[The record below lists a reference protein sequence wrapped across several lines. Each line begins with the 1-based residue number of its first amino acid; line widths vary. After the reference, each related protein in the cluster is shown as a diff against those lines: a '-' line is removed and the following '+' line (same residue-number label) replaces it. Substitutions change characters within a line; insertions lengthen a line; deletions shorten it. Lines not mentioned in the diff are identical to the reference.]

1 MKIRRLLFIFSLTFS
16 GFVFSQTQE
25 DVEKITKNYDLE
37 KLKELQV
44 SYKKKE
50 AAEKKAAY
58 EAAKRNGWPIIIE
71 KDGVY
76 QELMKLTPDGFPL
89 YYATE
94 SNVIA
99 ARSTRANYLNTGGGL
114 GLTLDGQNMVAR
126 VWDGGPVRR
135 LHSAFYTSSTNTAS
149 RITNVDV
156 PFTTSNSNTNHGT
169 HVAGTILALP
179 WNPTSAPVRGMAPQA
194 TGRSFDWTD
203 DESEAVSEVAMGML
217 LSNHSYGV
225 PVSQIVNGNLSVLPS
240 WYIGSYVEDSRVW
253 DEIAY
258 NSPFYLP
265 VYSAGNDGNN
275 NDNADPISG
284 GLDKLVGN
292 KVAKNVLTIANAQ
305 DATIAVDGSLTSV
318 NINSGSSQGPT
329 DDRRIKPD
337 IAGNGT
343 GLVSPISSS
352 NTATADYS
360 GTSMAAPN
368 VTGSLLLLQQHY
380 KNVTTSFMR
389 SATLKGLACHT
400 ADDAGEIGPDP
411 YFGWGLLN
419 AKKAAETITNNGLS
433 SWISEQRLNQG
444 QTFTMT
450 VRSNGGANNPL
461 IASITW
467 TDLPGEANNGQR
479 LVPNDLFRSL
489 VNDLDIRVT
498 RNGTTFFPWKLN
510 STDPLLPA
518 TRVGDNNLDNVEL
531 VRIDSPAA
539 GDYVITITH
548 KGNLVTGG
556 QNYSLVVT
564 GISSSFGLISKSND
578 VVLCSTA
585 NASYTFDYKQSGAGT
600 TNFTATGVPAGATVS
615 FTPASLSANGTVTMN
630 VTNLGSVT
638 PGLYDI
644 GIVGNNGTETETRIK
659 SLRVFSSTFTP
670 ITLTS
675 PLNGFNGTPASI
687 NLDWQDDNN
696 AESYLVQVSTNSTFT
711 TTVVNQVVQES
722 NFIASNLNQDTVYY
736 WRVVPSN
743 RCGSATNASAIV
755 NSFKTGI
762 ISCGNIFNATDF
774 SDATIATT
782 ANVTASVPINVSGG
796 IIIGDLKVTLDISHT
811 WIGDM
816 IISLEGPASIG
827 SPEIILLNQPCTGSG
842 STYPNILATLDEA
855 GAALVCEATS
865 PVVRGI
871 AAPFESFTAFNGLN
885 ADGVWTLK
893 VSDVG
898 NNDGGAIN
906 AVSLNFCNVVPGTLS
921 SNDNVLGSLKVYP
934 NPAKGIVNIDLG
946 NVTGD
951 TTYELFDVQGR
962 KVISKVSS
970 SNFETLNIEN
980 LSEGIYMLSIQNGGA
995 KTTKKLVINK

>member
-1 MKIRRLLFIFSLTFS
+1 MKIRTLLLIFSLVFS
-16 GFVFSQTQE
+16 GFVFSQTKE

-37 KLKELQV
+37 KIKELEFT
-44 SYKKKE
+44 YKKKE
-50 AAEKKAAY
+50 AAEKEAAY
-58 EAAKRNGWPIIIE
+58 EAAKINGWPITIKNE
-71 KDGVY
+71 DGSF
-76 QELMKLTPDGFPL
+76 QELMKLTPDGFPI
-89 YYATE
+89 YYSTE
-94 SNVIA
+94 NVAA
-99 ARSTRANYLNTGGGL
+99 ARSTRTNYLNTGGGL

-126 VWDGGPVRR
+126 VWDGGTVRR
-135 LHSAFYTSSTNTAS
+135 THRGFETGRLTT
-149 RITNVDV
+149 VDDAAG
-156 PFTTSNSNTNHGT
+156 TTYSDHAT
-169 HVAGTILALP
+169 HVSGTIIANR
-179 WNPTSAPVRGMAPQA
+179 WSIGSNAIKGMATQA
-194 TGRSFDWTD
+194 TARTFNWTD
-203 DESEAVSEVAMGML
+203 DESEALSEVALGML

-225 PVSQIVNGNLSVLPS
+225 PVTGTGGTLPS
-240 WYIGSYVEDSRVW
+240 WYIGSYVDDSRAW

-258 NSPFYLP
+258 VSPYYLP
-265 VYSAGNDGNN
+265 VYSAGNDGTNN
-275 NDNADPISG
+275 NNPDPIAAG
-284 GLDKLVGN
+284 YDKLVGN

-305 DATIAVDGSLTSV
+305 DAVINADGSLSSV
-318 NINSGSSQGPT
+318 NIDNSSSQGPT

-343 GLVSPISSS
+343 AVNSIVETSD
-352 NTATADYS
+352 TATGQMS

-368 VTGSLLLLQQHY
+368 VTGTLLLLQQHY
-380 KNVTTSFMR
+380 KNVTNSFMK

-411 YFGWGLLN
+411 VFGWGLLN
-419 AKKAAETITNNGLS
+419 AKKAAETINNNGLT
-433 SWISEQRLNQG
+433 SWVSEERLNQG
-444 QTFTMT
+444 QTFTTT

-467 TDLPGEANNGQR
+467 TDVPGEANNGQR
-479 LVPNDLFRSL
+479 LTPNDIFRSL

-498 RNGTTFFPWKLN
+498 RNGVTYFPWKLN
-510 STDPLLPA
+510 SIDPTMPA
-518 TRVGDNNLDNVEL
+518 TRADDNNLDNVEL
-531 VRIDSPAA
+531 VRIDTPAA

-548 KGNLVTGG
+548 KGNLVNGA

-564 GISSSFGLISKSND
+564 GIASSFAIVPTSDN
-578 VVLCSTA
+578 VQLCSNQ
-585 NASYTFDYKQSGAGT
+585 NAVYTFSYKQTGVGT
-600 TNFTATGVPAGATVS
+600 TNFSATNVPAGANVAFSPT
-615 FTPASLSANGTVTMN
+615 SLSANGTVTMT
-630 VTNLGSVT
+630 VSNLGSVT
-638 PGLYDI
+638 PGLYNI

-670 ITLTS
+670 ITLTN
-675 PLNGFNGTPASI
+675 PLNGFNGTPTSI
-687 NLDWQDDNN
+687 NLDWQDDMNVEN
-696 AESYLVQVSTNSTFT
+696 YLVQVSTTATFT
-711 TTVVNQVVQES
+711 STVVNQLVQES

-755 NSFKTGI
+755 NYFKTGI

-782 ANVTASVPINVSGG
+782 ANVTASVPINVTGG

-816 IISLEGPASIG
+816 IISLQGPASIG

-855 GAALVCEATS
+855 GATLVCEATS

-885 ADGVWTLK
+885 ADGAWILK
-893 VSDVG
+893 VSDIG
-898 NNDGGAIN
+898 NQDGGAIN

-921 SNDNVLGSLKVYP
+921 SNDTVLSSLQVYP

-946 NVTGD
+946 NATGD

-970 SNFETLNIEN
+970 TNFETLNVEN
-980 LSEGIYMLSIQNGGA
+980 LSEGIYMLTVQNGSA
-995 KTTKKLVINK
+995 KTTKKLVINKNH

>member
-50 AAEKKAAY
+50 AAEKEAAY

-179 WNPTSAPVRGMAPQA
+179 WNATSAPVRGMAPQA

-203 DESEAVSEVAMGML
+203 DESEAISEVALGML
-217 LSNHSYGV
+217 VSNHSYGV
-225 PVSQIVNGNLSVLPS
+225 PVTGTNGPLPS

-343 GLVSPISSS
+343 GLVSPISTN

-675 PLNGFNGTPASI
+675 PLNGFNGTPTSI

-855 GAALVCEATS
+855 GTALVCEATS

-921 SNDNVLGSLKVYP
+921 SNDTVLGSLKVYP

>member
-94 SNVIA
+94 SNVVA

-179 WNPTSAPVRGMAPQA
+179 WNATSAPVRGMAPQA

-203 DESEAVSEVAMGML
+203 DESEAISEVALGML
-217 LSNHSYGV
+217 VSNHSYGV
-225 PVSQIVNGNLSVLPS
+225 PVTGTNGPLPS

-343 GLVSPISSS
+343 GLVSPISTN

-675 PLNGFNGTPASI
+675 PLNGFNGTPTSI

-855 GAALVCEATS
+855 GTALVCEATS